1 MINFLPEAM
10 PWIWV
15 AVLVICGIIEASTL
29 SLTTIWAAIAAI
41 PMIFISKTSI
51 SLAWQLLI
59 FVGLTFILLLATRPI
74 AVKLI
79 YSKKTKDVNSLV
91 GQEVTITKAIGAH
104 EKGQAKTSNGVT
116 WNAKSSDGTEI
127 AENSICKI
135 TDVEGNTLTVQIN

>member
-15 AVLVICGIIEASTL
+15 ALLIICGIIEASTL

-41 PMIFISKTSI
+41 PMIFISKTSL

-59 FVGLTFILLLATRPI
+59 FVSLTLILLLATRPL
-74 AVKLI
+74 AVKMI

-91 GQEVTITKAIGAH
+91 GEEVTVIKTITAH
-104 EKGQAKTSNGVT
+104 EKGQVKTSNGVT

-135 TDVEGNTLTVQIN
+135 TDVQGNTLTVQIN

>member
-15 AVLVICGIIEASTL
+15 ALLIICGIIEASTL

-41 PMIFISKTSI
+41 PMIFISKTSL

-59 FVGLTFILLLATRPI
+59 FVSLTLILLLATRPL
-74 AVKLI
+74 AVKMI

-91 GQEVTITKAIGAH
+91 GEEVTVIKTITGH
-104 EKGQAKTSNGVT
+104 EKGQVKTSNGVT

-135 TDVEGNTLTVQIN
+135 TDVQGNTLTVQIN